1 MIRYLWGLWNTLQP
15 VESRSSQWSRV
26 RDQYL
31 ERWSWCA
38 ACGRKDSLEVHH
50 IVPVSVDSSKE
61 LELDNLITLCR
72 TSCHLLLGHLGD
84 WGSWNDQIRV
94 DAAELARKIRNRP
107 RR

>member
-1 MIRYLWGLWNTLQP
+1 MEYLRKLLPQWKP
-15 VESRSSQWSRV
+15 VEARSGQWSRV

-38 ACGRKDSLEVHH
+38 ACGRKESLEVHH

-84 WGSWNDQIRV
+84 WASWNADVRA
-94 DAAELARKIRNRP
+94 DAEKLLDKIRSRP